1 MKTIKVIIAALTC
14 GFALQTIAADLKKP
28 TDPQDTIEVNFGDKG
43 KILINVESQEDLDAL
58 KKYDLNSMLQD
69 VKVPSKEELK
79 QNEKVIIEGEE
90 GTKYLKDSTAEDQ
103 EFKELEG
110 EFDNSDTSSTEQ
122 WDNGT
127 IEREKK
133 KFSGDK
139 TDFVS
144 AFDWGINNF
153 LANGNW
159 PEENAD
165 QYVVRP
171 WGSWYIG
178 LMPTFQTHIAGKL
191 AIDYGAGIS
200 WYNFKFQ
207 DPRTQLVEGDDAAY
221 FTQYDVELQSSKSKL
236 TVTHLNVHLVP
247 VLDFGYRA
255 RTKTYDDGFEQRRL
269 RYRRNG
275 FRIGAGGYVGTR
287 IGSYQK
293 LVWNETGYKSK
304 LHEKDNYFL
313 ENLRYGIRGL
323 IGFGEVDFFVNY
335 DLNGMFAKDRGPDLN
350 AITFGLS
357 F

>member
-1 MKTIKVIIAALTC
+1 MKINSIILAVACC
-14 GFALQTIAADLKKP
+14 GLAYSATAG
-28 TDPQDTIEVNFGDKG
+28 TTSSRTHHGDTIEVNFGEKG
-43 KILINVESQEDLDAL
+43 KILINVNSQEDLEAL
-58 KKYDLNSMLQD
+58 KKFDFNSMLQD
-69 VKVPSKEELK
+69 VNVPSREELNDDK
-79 QNEKVIIEGEE
+79 KVIVEGEQ
-90 GTKYLKDSTAEDQ
+90 GTKYLKDSTQEGQ
-103 EFKELEG
+103 EFQQLES
-110 EFDNSDTSSTEQ
+110 EFDDSDSSTSTDS
-122 WDNGT
+122 DNGT
-127 IEREKK
+127 IERDRK
-133 KFSGDK
+133 KFSGNK

-153 LANGNW
+153 LENGAW

-178 LMPTFQTHIAGKL
+178 IMPTFQTHIAGKL

-207 DPRTQLVEGDDAAY
+207 DPRTRLVEGDDMAY

-236 TVTHLNVHLVP
+236 TETHLNAHFVP
-247 VLDFGYRA
+247 VLDFGYKA
-255 RTKTYDDGFEQRRL
+255 RTKTYDDGFEQKRL

-275 FRIGAGGYVGTR
+275 FRIGVGGYVGTR
-287 IGSYQK
+287 ISSYQK

-323 IGFGEVDFFVNY
+323 IGLGEVDFFVNY
-335 DLNGMFAKDRGPDLN
+335 DLNSMFAKDRGPDIN